1 MLEVANGALIV
12 DELGNVYSVFNNAG
26 NRRAKPKLRKPFLHK
41 EGYLSIRTTD
51 ACHLVHRLVA
61 IAYIPNPLNK
71 PEVNHKDGVKSNNVA
86 TNLEWATASENSIH
100 AFETKLR
107 TTNIGQK
114 GRTNDL
120 SVLSKQVV
128 QMDLQKNILQIFPSL
143 AEAQRQGF
151 SQGNISSVIAGNR
164 KSHKGFL
171 WAFA

>member
-26 NRRAKPKLRKPFLHK
+26 NRRAVPKLRKLFLRK
-41 EGYLSIRTTD
+41 EGYLSVRTSD
-51 ACHLVHRLVA
+51 ACYSVHRLVA
-61 IAYIPNPLNK
+61 SAYIPNPLNK
-71 PEVNHKDGVKSNNVA
+71 PEVNHKDGIKSNNVV
-86 TNLEWATASENSIH
+86 TNLEWSTSSENSNH
-100 AFETKLR
+100 AFKNKLR
-107 TTNIGQK
+107 TTNTGQK

-171 WAFA
+171 WAFV